1 MYLAI
6 HFPRIY
12 HNKFSLWTS
21 VPKEKSH
28 SRFTSKTWI
37 YLVASLIYLLF
48 KNSLHFYKFQK
59 ARFRQKERVKE
70 REFCNRILPEPTL
83 SSLLAKGLCVNYFQ
97 DLSLKGSQRL
107 HKRTGPKWLI
117 TFNLWPFTQLPHTL
131 WTWNLVRECLAMLFT
146 NSLFIPQE
154 HLGRTYPGHLTLG
167 CHRNH
172 ETWVLFAIKPKLQHS
187 DWWNDCRTIQQ
198 SSNI

>member
-12 HNKFSLWTS
+12 HNKLSLWTS
-21 VPKEKSH
+21 VPKKKVILDLLLKHE
-28 SRFTSKTWI
+28 FIW
-37 YLVASLIYLLF
+37 LPQLIYLLF

-59 ARFRQKERVKE
+59 ARFRQKERVWE
-70 REFCNRILPEPTL
+70 RRFCNRILPEPTL

-117 TFNLWPFTQLPHTL
+117 TFNLRPFTQLPHTL
-131 WTWNLVRECLAMLFT
+131 WTWNLVRECLAILFT

-154 HLGRTYPGHLTLG
+154 QLGRTYPGHLTLG

-187 DWWNDCRTIQQ
+187 DWWNECRTVQQ

>member
-1 MYLAI
+1 MEQIFIASLKKPTIA
-6 HFPRIY
+6 PS
-12 HNKFSLWTS
+12 FSANTFNLICYFDILLFFWKCIWQFIFQEFTIINS
-21 VPKEKSH
+21 VCEPLSLRKSH
-28 SRFTSKTWI
+28 SRFTFKTWI

-59 ARFRQKERVKE
+59 ARFKQEERVRE

-117 TFNLWPFTQLPHTL
+117 TFNLWPFTQLPHTCELEIL
-131 WTWNLVRECLAMLFT
+131 WENA
-146 NSLFIPQE
+146 
-154 HLGRTYPGHLTLG
+154 
-167 CHRNH
+167 
-172 ETWVLFAIKPKLQHS
+172 
-187 DWWNDCRTIQQ
+187 
-198 SSNI
+198 